1 MVDTSN
7 LLPQTP
13 RLLKV
18 PLIILNII
26 LWILGLVLVIV
37 GGICVS
43 FLSNFKDFTKASDAK
58 SALSNLTTSIP
69 AGVLVIGILFV
80 IFTVVGCFVA
90 YKEKLVGL
98 VIYCAVMLILLVI
111 LIGVGGKAITL
122 HNDDIIN
129 EVGGAWEHVANGTK
143 NSTLTRLENFLKC
156 CKWSNVSIDSSD
168 LCPKDGDKI
177 KYEGHYCGEAL
188 SDQFSSKIYAVG
200 AAGLAIGIIELVAI
214 LFSLFLIIRIC
225 RSPRTRSYD
234 QY

>member
-1 MVDTSN
+1 
-7 LLPQTP
+7 
-13 RLLKV
+13 
-18 PLIILNII
+18 
-26 LWILGLVLVIV
+26 
-37 GGICVS
+37 
-43 FLSNFKDFTKASDAK
+43 
-58 SALSNLTTSIP
+58 
-69 AGVLVIGILFV
+69 
-80 IFTVVGCFVA
+80 
-90 YKEKLVGL
+90 
-98 VIYCAVMLILLVI
+98 MLILLVI